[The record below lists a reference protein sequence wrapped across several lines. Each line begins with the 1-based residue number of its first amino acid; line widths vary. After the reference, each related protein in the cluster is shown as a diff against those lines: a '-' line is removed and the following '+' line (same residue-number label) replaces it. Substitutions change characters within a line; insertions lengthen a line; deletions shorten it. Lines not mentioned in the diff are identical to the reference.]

1 LTFFNVYDLRLLMI
15 VFSVNKNYIS
25 FIFIFDFFRL
35 TKKSVAMHELS
46 TSIVKTDYFND
57 MYILD

>member
-1 LTFFNVYDLRLLMI
+1 MI

-35 TKKSVAMHELS
+35 TKKSIAIHELS

-57 MYILD
+57 RYILD